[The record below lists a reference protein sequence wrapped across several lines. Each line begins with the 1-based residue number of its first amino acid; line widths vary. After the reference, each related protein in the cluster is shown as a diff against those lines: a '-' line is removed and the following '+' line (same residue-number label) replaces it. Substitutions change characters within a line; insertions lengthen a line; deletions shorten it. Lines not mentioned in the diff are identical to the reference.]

1 MDEKDVTRG
10 VNLDKGEKAGEGEN
24 RYFNNFSQDPNGGG
38 EENVPV
44 PPSQE
49 TGSFGENKPAD
60 STQNQGFY
68 GNTGEG
74 FGTGAVQNQGFGAGN
89 DYPGGGNTGGQYGP
103 GNANTGNQYG
113 TGSRYS
119 GGYTSPGGYGGNT
132 GNAGN
137 TGYSA
142 SQGYGSGNA
151 YPGQNYQ
158 NSCNAAD
165 RAENNVFS
173 TLSLVCGIVG
183 IVGSCCCLGIPLGI
197 AGIIFFLLSK
207 KGYEKYSGVAIAGLV
222 TSIVGLVLTLLFIGI
237 GSLFGDSLSDYFD
250 YYPYD
255 FGDFLY
261 KDDPYDYGGE
271 EGYSYQG
278 EDLFEEIRDLEADTL
293 AAPQAF
299 FVVPTN

>member
-24 RYFNNFSQDPNGGG
+24 RYFNNFSQDPN
-38 EENVPV
+38 
-44 PPSQE
+44 
-49 TGSFGENKPAD
+49 AD
-60 STQNQGFY
+60 
-68 GNTGEG
+68 
-74 FGTGAVQNQGFGAGN
+74 
-89 DYPGGGNTGGQYGP
+89 PGGGNTGGQYGP

-165 RAENNVFS
+165 RFAA
-173 TLSLVCGIVG
+173 LW
-183 IVGSCCCLGIPLGI
+183 
-197 AGIIFFLLSK
+197 
-207 KGYEKYSGVAIAGLV
+207 
-222 TSIVGLVLTLLFIGI
+222 VL
-237 GSLFGDSLSDYFD
+237 
-250 YYPYD
+250 
-255 FGDFLY
+255 
-261 KDDPYDYGGE
+261 
-271 EGYSYQG
+271 
-278 EDLFEEIRDLEADTL
+278 
-293 AAPQAF
+293 
-299 FVVPTN
+299 